1 MLKTPSR
8 RPMGS
13 ARDMAEAA
21 FKSATAKPV
30 EAAPV
35 APKPAPLPNARELV
49 SIRLEREVLEH
60 FQADGAGWQERIN
73 AVLRKAMETK

>member
-1 MLKTPSR
+1 
-8 RPMGS
+8 
-13 ARDMAEAA
+13 
-21 FKSATAKPV
+21 SATAKPV

-60 FQADGAGWQERIN
+60 FQADGAGWQDRIN